1 MTEATV
7 GRHHVWLLAL
17 RGVIALIFGIWA
29 VIVPGITVLT
39 LDFLFAGFAIV
50 SGVISLAGAFGRH
63 QDAAQR
69 TARIIIGLL
78 TIGAGLVALFWP
90 GVTALVLVV
99 LLGAWA
105 VVTGAL
111 EIGAAVRGHGQW
123 LPLVVGVASM
133 IAGIL
138 ILARPALGVLVLA
151 LTIGWF
157 AIVAGVLQLVE
168 AWRVHRALTGPRGR
182 MAPAGA

>member
-1 MTEATV
+1 V
-7 GRHHVWLLAL
+7 V
-17 RGVIALIFGIWA
+17 ALIFGIWA
-29 VIVPGITVLT
+29 VILPGITVLT
-39 LDFLFAGFAIV
+39 LALLFAGFAIV
-50 SGVISLAGAFGRH
+50 TGLATIISSLTH
-63 QDAAQR
+63 HEDAAQR
-69 TARIIIGLL
+69 TARILTGLL
-78 TIGAGLVALFWP
+78 GIGAGVVALLWP
-90 GVTALVLVV
+90 GITALLLVL

-111 EIGAAVRGHGQW
+111 EIGAATRGHGQW
-123 LPLVVGVASM
+123 LPLLVGVASM

-138 ILARPALGVLVLA
+138 ILARPTIGVVVLA

-157 AIVAGVLQLVE
+157 AIVAGVIQLVE